1 MADDVVV
8 TFDEEM
14 ASLDKPQQ
22 TEYQPLYK
30 MVSNNK
36 IAISKKE
43 GTLWY
48 QRLQFAKK
56 QMDQLSQEWEQNV
69 QTYMG

>member
-48 QRLQFAKK
+48 QR
-56 QMDQLSQEWEQNV
+56 
-69 QTYMG
+69 